1 MRMKPLKIAAV
12 ALILA
17 AIAVGLVL
25 FWRHEERYPST
36 QDAYLGANIIYVA
49 AQVTGQVA
57 DVHVIEN
64 QPVKNGDLLFTIDD
78 TQFKASVDA
87 AKANLDSAIQQA
99 KSYSTQIAAAEAS
112 VDSAQSAYD
121 TALKSFER
129 AKALFASGDV
139 AQASLDQTAS
149 DFAQAS
155 ARLTTSQS
163 SLLALKSGL
172 QAKQDDILSAR
183 AQLEIAQTNLAWTKI
198 HAAAD
203 GWIANLTLRP
213 GSSVSANAPQFSIV
227 ESSDWW
233 VDANFK
239 ETALARIRPGQPVTI
254 RVDMLRGTTLTG
266 KVASIGR
273 GSGDTFSLLP
283 SENAS
288 GNWVKVTRR
297 FPVRIALDPTDAPLR
312 VGGSSKVVVDT
323 TGPVDGK

>member
-1 MRMKPLKIAAV
+1 MKPLKIAAV

-183 AQLEIAQTNLAWTKI
+183 AQLEIAETNLAWTNI

-239 ETALARIRPGQPVTI
+239 ETALTRIRPGQPVTI
-254 RVDMLRGTTLTG
+254 RVDMLPGTTLTG

-297 FPVRIALDPTDAPLR
+297 FPVRIELDPTDAPLR

>member
-1 MRMKPLKIAAV
+1 MKPLKTT
-12 ALILA
+12 
-17 AIAVGLVL
+17 AIAVMLVAIGVGLLL

-36 QDAYLGANIIYVA
+36 KDAYIGANIIYVA

-57 DVHVIEN
+57 EVHISDN
-64 QPVKNGDLLFTIDD
+64 QAVKAGDLLFSIDE

-87 AKANLDSAIQQA
+87 AKADLDSAVQQA
-99 KSYSTQIAAAEAS
+99 KSYSTKITAAEAA
-112 VDSAQSAYD
+112 VESAQSAYD
-121 TALKSFER
+121 TANKSLER

-139 AQASLDQTAS
+139 AQASLDQTTS
-149 DFAQAS
+149 EFAQAS

-163 SLLALKSGL
+163 SLLALQSGL
-172 QAKQDDILSAR
+172 EAKQDDILSSQ
-183 AQLEIAQTNLAWTKI
+183 AQLEIAETNLAWTKVF
-198 HAAAD
+198 AAAD
-203 GWIANLTLRP
+203 GWVANLTLRP

-239 ETALARIRPGQPVTI
+239 ETSLPRIRPGQSVTVQ
-254 RVDMLRGTTLTG
+254 VDMLPGVKLRG

-297 FPVRIALDPTDAPLR
+297 FPVRIELDPTDAPLR

-323 TGPVDGK
+323 TGPADGK

>member
-1 MRMKPLKIAAV
+1 MKPLKIAAV

-49 AQVTGQVA
+49 AQVTGQVD

-183 AQLEIAQTNLAWTKI
+183 AQLEIAETNLAWTKI

-254 RVDMLRGTTLTG
+254 RVDMLPGTTLTG

-297 FPVRIALDPTDAPLR
+297 FPVRIELDPTDAPLR

>member
-1 MRMKPLKIAAV
+1 MKPLKIAAV

-17 AIAVGLVL
+17 AITVGLVL

-183 AQLEIAQTNLAWTKI
+183 AQLEIAETNLAWTKI

-233 VDANFK
+233 VNANFK
-239 ETALARIRPGQPVTI
+239 ETALTRIRPGQPVTI
-254 RVDMLRGTTLTG
+254 LVDMLPGTTLTG

-297 FPVRIALDPTDAPLR
+297 FPVRIELDPTDAPLR
-312 VGGSSKVVVDT
+312 VGGSSKVVIDT

>member
-1 MRMKPLKIAAV
+1 MKPLKIAAV

-64 QPVKNGDLLFTIDD
+64 QPVKDGDLLFTIDD

-149 DFAQAS
+149 EFAQAS

-183 AQLEIAQTNLAWTKI
+183 AQLEIAETNLAWTKI
-198 HAAAD
+198 HASAD

-254 RVDMLRGTTLTG
+254 RVDMLPGTTLTG

-297 FPVRIALDPTDAPLR
+297 FPVRIALNPTDAPLR

-323 TGPVDGK
+323 TGPVGGK

>member
-1 MRMKPLKIAAV
+1 MKPLKIAAV

-17 AIAVGLVL
+17 AITVGLVL

-183 AQLEIAQTNLAWTKI
+183 AQLEIAETNLAWTKI

-239 ETALARIRPGQPVTI
+239 ETALTRIRPGQPVTI
-254 RVDMLRGTTLTG
+254 RVDMLPGTTLTG

-297 FPVRIALDPTDAPLR
+297 FPVRIELDPTDAPLR

>member
-1 MRMKPLKIAAV
+1 MKPLKIAAV

-57 DVHVIEN
+57 DVHVIED

-129 AKALFASGDV
+129 AKALFASGDI

>member
-1 MRMKPLKIAAV
+1 MKPLKIAAV

-36 QDAYLGANIIYVA
+36 KDAYLGANIIYVA

-78 TQFKASVDA
+78 TQFKASVDV

-149 DFAQAS
+149 EFAQAS

-183 AQLEIAQTNLAWTKI
+183 AQLEIAETNLAWTKI

-254 RVDMLRGTTLTG
+254 RVDMLPGTTLTG

-283 SENAS
+283 S
-288 GNWVKVTRR
+288 KT
-297 FPVRIALDPTDAPLR
+297 R
-312 VGGSSKVVVDT
+312 VGIGSRSPGDFRFGSSLTRPMRPCVSEAAAKLS
-323 TGPVDGK
+323 

>member
-1 MRMKPLKIAAV
+1 MRPLKTI
-12 ALILA
+12 
-17 AIAVGLVL
+17 AIAVMLAVIGVGLLL

-36 QDAYLGANIIYVA
+36 QDAYIGANIIYVA

-57 DVHVIEN
+57 EVQISDN
-64 QPVKNGDLLFTIDD
+64 QSVKNGDLLFTIDD

-87 AKANLDSAIQQA
+87 AKADLDSAIQQA
-99 KSYSTQIAAAEAS
+99 KSYSTQITAAEAS
-112 VDSAQSAYD
+112 VQSAQSAYD
-121 TALKSFER
+121 TANKSLER
-129 AKALFASGDV
+129 AKALFAAGDV
-139 AQASLDQTAS
+139 AQASLDQTTS
-149 DFAQAS
+149 EFAQAS

-163 SLLALKSGL
+163 SLLALQSGL
-172 QAKQDDILSAR
+172 EAKQDDILSSQ
-183 AQLEIAQTNLAWTKI
+183 AQLEIAETNLAWTKVY
-198 HAAAD
+198 AVAD

-239 ETALARIRPGQPVTI
+239 ETSLPRIRPGQPVTVQ
-254 RVDMLRGTTLTG
+254 VDMLPGVKLTG

-323 TGPVDGK
+323 TGPADGK